1 MSESETEAETLE
13 RLEVALLRI
22 AQLAKPQ
29 NPGASPDIDI
39 AALRRSLDLLIARL
53 RTGLNSPTANPHI
66 PE

>member
-13 RLEVALLRI
+13 RLEAALLRI

-29 NPGASPDIDI
+29 TPGAGPDIDI

-53 RTGLNSPTANPHI
+53 RTGLNPPNANPHI